1 MPAAT
6 ATGFSIGTTPFLI
19 LVMAVASPFD
29 RISSIAY
36 SVGDKE
42 GKAWVRGFRIRM
54 NGLEIAIS
62 GLIIASPAFGEST
75 ISFYIEIE
83 LAEIKGRRK
92 RLRVFTT
99 RIY

>member
-19 LVMAVASPFD
+19 LVMAVASQFD

-36 SVGDKE
+36 GIGDKE
-42 GKAWVRGFRIRM
+42 GKALVRGFRIRM
-54 NGLEIAIS
+54 NGLEIANR
-62 GLIIASPAFGEST
+62 LIIASPAFGEST
-75 ISFYIEIE
+75 ISFHIEIE

-99 RIY
+99 RSY